1 MSVTSASEYRVR
13 ARYLLIPMSASNIPS
28 GFRMTHTTRGDMDSL
43 IASIKQKNVVL
54 FVGAGVSMN
63 LGLLSWKA
71 LITKMAE
78 DLGFEPEAF
87 NTFGD
92 YLALAEYYRIR
103 KGSLGGLRSWMDRT
117 WHSDAVDIGASEAH
131 RLIVENDFPI
141 IYTTNYDRWLE
152 VAFDYYQ
159 RAHIKITN
167 VTDLVHIREGVTQ
180 IVKFHGDFDDDRS
193 LVLDETSYFERL
205 EFESPLD
212 IKLRSDV
219 LARSVLFIGYSL
231 SDVSLRFLFYKLDK
245 LWKTHGKYS
254 VRPRS
259 YIFVPRPNP
268 VQEAVLDQWGIS
280 MISSDRSDPKTA
292 LVEFLQ
298 SLRTQSQDIR
308 PDAPSLRA
316 V

>member
-1 MSVTSASEYRVR
+1 
-13 ARYLLIPMSASNIPS
+13 
-28 GFRMTHTTRGDMDSL
+28 
-43 IASIKQKNVVL
+43 
-54 FVGAGVSMN
+54 
-63 LGLLSWKA
+63 
-71 LITKMAE
+71 
-78 DLGFEPEAF
+78 
-87 NTFGD
+87 
-92 YLALAEYYRIR
+92 
-103 KGSLGGLRSWMDRT
+103 
-117 WHSDAVDIGASEAH
+117 
-131 RLIVENDFPI
+131 LIVETDFPI

-152 VAFDYYQ
+152 ISFDHYQ
-159 RAHIKITN
+159 RPYTKITN
-167 VTDLVHIREGVTQ
+167 VTDLVRIREDATQ

-231 SDVSLRFLFYKLDK
+231 SDVSLRYLFYKLDK

-280 MISSDRSDPKTA
+280 MISSDKGDPKTS

-298 SLRTQSQDIR
+298 TLRGRSADPR
-308 PDAPSLRA
+308 PDSPSLRA

>member
-1 MSVTSASEYRVR
+1 MDT
-13 ARYLLIPMSASNIPS
+13 LI
-28 GFRMTHTTRGDMDSL
+28 G
-43 IASIKQKNVVL
+43 SIKRRNVVL
-54 FVGAGVSMN
+54 FVGAGVSIN

-71 LITKMAE
+71 LISKMAE
-78 DLGFEPEAF
+78 DLGFEPERF
-87 NTFGD
+87 STFGD
-92 YLALAEYYRIR
+92 YLALAEYYKI
-103 KGSLGGLRSWMDRT
+103 KTGSLGGLRSWMDRT
-117 WHSDAVDIGASEAH
+117 WHSDAVDIGQSEVH
-131 RLIVENDFPI
+131 RLIVENEFPI

-152 VAFDYYQ
+152 TAFDFYQ
-159 RAHIKITN
+159 RPYSKITN
-167 VTDLVHIREGVTQ
+167 VTDLVRIREGATQ

-193 LVLDETSYFERL
+193 LVLDESSYFERL

-231 SDVSLRFLFYKLDK
+231 SDVSLRYLFYKLDK
-245 LWKTHGKYS
+245 LWKLHGKYS

-259 YIFVPRPNP
+259 YIFVPKPNP

-280 MISSDRSDPKTA
+280 MISSDRADPKTA

-298 SLRTQSQDIR
+298 GLKDKAAEEARIE
-308 PDAPSLRA
+308 PPNLRA

>member
-1 MSVTSASEYRVR
+1 
-13 ARYLLIPMSASNIPS
+13 
-28 GFRMTHTTRGDMDSL
+28 MDSL
-43 IASIKQKNVVL
+43 VSAIKQKNVVL

-71 LITKMAE
+71 LINKMAE
-78 DLGFEPEAF
+78 DLGFEPESF

-92 YLALAEYYRIR
+92 YLALAEYYKIR
-103 KGSLGGLRSWMDRT
+103 TGSLGGLRSWMDRT
-117 WHSDAVDIGASEAH
+117 WHSDSVDIGESEVH
-131 RLIVENDFPI
+131 RLIVETQFPI

-152 VAFDYYQ
+152 IAFDHYQ
-159 RAHIKITN
+159 RPYSKITN
-167 VTDLVHIREGVTQ
+167 VTDLVRIREGSTQ

-231 SDVSLRFLFYKLDK
+231 SDVSLRYLFYKLDK

-280 MISSDRSDPKTA
+280 MITSDRADPKTA
-292 LVEFLQ
+292 LIEFLQ
-298 SLRTQSQDIR
+298 SLKAR
-308 PDAPSLRA
+308 PGDGRGETASLRA

>member
-1 MSVTSASEYRVR
+1 MQA
-13 ARYLLIPMSASNIPS
+13 NIP
-28 GFRMTHTTRGDMDSL
+28 FQTTRTPSADSIMDTL
-43 IASIKQKNVVL
+43 ISSIKQRNVVL

-63 LGLLSWKA
+63 LGLLSWKG
-71 LITKMAE
+71 LISKMAE
-78 DLGFEPEAF
+78 DLGFEPERF
-87 NTFGD
+87 STFGD
-92 YLALAEYYRIR
+92 YLALAEYYKI
-103 KGSLGGLRSWMDRT
+103 KTGSLGGLRSWMDRT
-117 WHSDAVDIGASEAH
+117 WHSDAVDISQSEVH
-131 RLIVENDFPI
+131 RLIVETGFPI

-152 VAFDYYQ
+152 IAFDHHRQPYS
-159 RAHIKITN
+159 KVTN
-167 VTDLVHIREGVTQ
+167 VTDLVRIREGATQ

-193 LVLDETSYFERL
+193 LVLDESSYFERL

-231 SDVSLRFLFYKLDK
+231 SDVSLRYLFYKLDK
-245 LWKTHGKYS
+245 LWKIHGKTS

-259 YIFVPRPNP
+259 YIFVPKPNP

-280 MISSDRSDPKTA
+280 MISSDRADPKTA

-298 SLRTQSQDIR
+298 SLKAHSNDQRGDT
-308 PDAPSLRA
+308 PSLRA

>member
-1 MSVTSASEYRVR
+1 MENLV
-13 ARYLLIPMSASNIPS
+13 
-28 GFRMTHTTRGDMDSL
+28 D
-43 IASIKQKNVVL
+43 SIKRKNVAL

-63 LGLLSWKA
+63 LGLLSWKG
-71 LITKMAE
+71 LISKMAE
-78 DLGFEPEAF
+78 DLGFEPEQF
-87 NTFGD
+87 HTFGD
-92 YLALAEYYRIR
+92 YLALAEYYKI
-103 KGSLGGLRSWMDRT
+103 KTGSLGGLRSWMDRT
-117 WHSDAVDIGASEAH
+117 WHSDSVDIGQSEVH

-152 VAFDYYQ
+152 IAFEHYQ
-159 RAHIKITN
+159 RPYSKITN
-167 VTDLVHIREGVTQ
+167 VTDLVRIREGATQ

-193 LVLDETSYFERL
+193 LVLDESSYFERL

-231 SDVSLRFLFYKLDK
+231 SDVSLRYLFYKLDK
-245 LWKTHGKYS
+245 LWKMHGKYS

-259 YIFVPRPNP
+259 YIFVPKPNP

-280 MISSDRSDPKTA
+280 MISSERVDPKTA

-298 SLRTQSQDIR
+298 GLRTR
-308 PDAPSLRA
+308 AGETRGEAPSLRA

>member
-1 MSVTSASEYRVR
+1 MPRR
-13 ARYLLIPMSASNIPS
+13 AADTTVAKYTFGFS
-28 GFRMTHTTRGDMDSL
+28 GMQSIMDSL
-43 IASIKQKNVVL
+43 VTSIKQKNVVL

-63 LGLLSWKA
+63 LGLLSWKE
-71 LITKMAE
+71 LIGKMAE
-78 DLGFEPEAF
+78 DLGFEAAQF
-87 NTFGD
+87 SSFGD
-92 YLALAEYYRIR
+92 YLALAEYYKI
-103 KGSLGGLRSWMDRT
+103 KTGSLGGLRSWMDRT
-117 WHSDAVDIGASEAH
+117 WHSDAVDIGQSEVH

-152 VAFDYYQ
+152 IAFDHYKRPYC
-159 RAHIKITN
+159 KITN
-167 VTDLVHIREGVTQ
+167 VTDLVRIRDGATQ

-193 LVLDETSYFERL
+193 LVLDESSYFERL

-231 SDVSLRFLFYKLDK
+231 SDVSLRYLFYKLDK
-245 LWKTHGKYS
+245 LWKMHGKYS

-259 YIFVPRPNP
+259 YIFVPKPNP

-280 MISSDRSDPKTA
+280 MISSDRADPRTA
-292 LVEFLQ
+292 LVEFMQ
-298 SLRTQSQDIR
+298 SLKGRADDHRTEG
-308 PDAPSLRA
+308 PTLRA

>member
-1 MSVTSASEYRVR
+1 
-13 ARYLLIPMSASNIPS
+13 
-28 GFRMTHTTRGDMDSL
+28 MTATTHGSMDSL
-43 IASIKQKNVVL
+43 IASIKRRNVVL

-63 LGLLSWKA
+63 LGLLSWKG
-71 LITKMAE
+71 LIAKMAE
-78 DLGFEPEAF
+78 DLGFEASQF
-87 NTFGD
+87 STFGD
-92 YLALAEYYRIR
+92 YLALAEYYKI
-103 KGSLGGLRSWMDRT
+103 KTGSLGGLRSWMDRT
-117 WHSDAVDIGASEAH
+117 WHSDAVNIGESDAH
-131 RLIVENDFPI
+131 RLIVETDFPI

-152 VAFDYYQ
+152 IAFDHYQ
-159 RAHIKITN
+159 RSYSKITN
-167 VTDLVHIREGVTQ
+167 VTDLVRIREGATQ

-193 LVLDETSYFERL
+193 LVLDESSYFERL

-231 SDVSLRFLFYKLDK
+231 SDVSLRYLFYKLDK
-245 LWKTHGKYS
+245 LWKLHGKYS

-280 MISSDRSDPKTA
+280 MISSDRADPKTA
-292 LVEFLQ
+292 LVEFLEDLK
-298 SLRTQSQDIR
+298 SKASEDAR
-308 PDAPSLRA
+308 PDTPNLRA

>member
-1 MSVTSASEYRVR
+1 M
-13 ARYLLIPMSASNIPS
+13 
-28 GFRMTHTTRGDMDSL
+28 
-43 IASIKQKNVVL
+43 L

-63 LGLLSWKA
+63 LGLLSWKG
-71 LITKMAE
+71 LIAKMAE
-78 DLGFEPEAF
+78 DLGFEASQF
-87 NTFGD
+87 STFGD
-92 YLALAEYYRIR
+92 YLALAEYYKI
-103 KGSLGGLRSWMDRT
+103 KTGSLGGLRSWMDRT
-117 WHSDAVDIGASEAH
+117 WHSDAVNIGESDAH
-131 RLIVENDFPI
+131 RLIVETDFPI

-152 VAFDYYQ
+152 IAFDHYQ
-159 RAHIKITN
+159 RSYSKITN
-167 VTDLVHIREGVTQ
+167 VTDLVRIREGATQ

-193 LVLDETSYFERL
+193 LVLDESSYFERL

-231 SDVSLRFLFYKLDK
+231 SDVSLRYLFYKLDK
-245 LWKTHGKYS
+245 LWKLHGKYS

-280 MISSDRSDPKTA
+280 MISSDRADPKTA
-292 LVEFLQ
+292 LVEFLEDLK
-298 SLRTQSQDIR
+298 SKASEDAR
-308 PDAPSLRA
+308 PDTPSLRA

>member
-1 MSVTSASEYRVR
+1 
-13 ARYLLIPMSASNIPS
+13 
-28 GFRMTHTTRGDMDSL
+28 MDSL
-43 IASIKQKNVVL
+43 VSSIKQRNVVL

-63 LGLLSWKA
+63 LGLLSWKG
-71 LITKMAE
+71 LISKMAE
-78 DLGFEPEAF
+78 DLGFEPERF
-87 NTFGD
+87 STFGD
-92 YLALAEYYRIR
+92 YLALAEYYKI
-103 KGSLGGLRSWMDRT
+103 KTGSLGGLRSWMDRT
-117 WHSDAVDIGASEAH
+117 WHSDAVDIAQSEVH
-131 RLIVENDFPI
+131 RLIVETDFPI

-152 VAFDYYQ
+152 IAFDHHQKSYS
-159 RAHIKITN
+159 KITN
-167 VTDLVHIREGVTQ
+167 VTDLVRIREGATQ

-193 LVLDETSYFERL
+193 LVLDESSYFERL

-231 SDVSLRFLFYKLDK
+231 SDVSLRYLFYKLDK
-245 LWKTHGKYS
+245 LWKIHGKTS

-259 YIFVPRPNP
+259 YIFVPKPNP

-280 MISSDRSDPKTA
+280 MISSDRADPKTA

-298 SLRTQSQDIR
+298 SLKAHSNDQRVE
-308 PDAPSLRA
+308 PPSLRA

>member
-1 MSVTSASEYRVR
+1 MGSKSE
-13 ARYLLIPMSASNIPS
+13 S
-28 GFRMTHTTRGDMDSL
+28 GPREWRTLERHMESL
-43 IASIKQKNVVL
+43 INSIKQQNVVL

-71 LITKMAE
+71 LINKMAE
-78 DLGFEPEAF
+78 DLGFEPGQF

-92 YLALAEYYRIR
+92 YLALAEYYKIR

-117 WHSDAVDIGASEAH
+117 WHSDSVNIAESEVH
-131 RLIVENDFPI
+131 RLIVETDFPI

-152 VAFDYYQ
+152 ISFDHYQ
-159 RAHIKITN
+159 RPYTKITN
-167 VTDLVHIREGVTQ
+167 VTDLVRIREDATQ

-231 SDVSLRFLFYKLDK
+231 SDVSLRYLFYKLDK

-280 MISSDRSDPKTA
+280 MISSDKGDPKTS

-298 SLRTQSQDIR
+298 TLRGRSADPR
-308 PDAPSLRA
+308 LDSPSLRA